1 MAEIMKDYV
10 DVAERLRDFRAK
22 HPEGSIQPADLAKPY
37 WLELIDGQTYLVYA
51 AACYRTATDM
61 RPGIGLAWEPV
72 PGKTS
77 FTRGSEL
84 MNAETSAWGRAIVA
98 TLAAD
103 TKRGVASAQEVDTA
117 RRNNEPPKRDLR
129 PAPKANHKPASTEAT
144 ETGPKLE
151 HEAMPLI
158 KELVKKLDP
167 ESKKAFTAKFG
178 TKPAEIADPTEAARW
193 LALQVEPF

>member
-10 DVAERLRDFRAK
+10 DVAERLKDFRAK

-37 WLELIDGQTYLVYA
+37 WLEVIDGQTYLVYA
-51 AACYRTATDM
+51 AACYRSPDDM

-117 RRNNEPPKRDLR
+117 RRNNEPPKRDVR
-129 PAPKANHKPASTEAT
+129 PAPKPVAKP
-144 ETGPKLE
+144 E

-167 ESKKAFTAKFG
+167 ESKKLFTEKFG
-178 TKPAEIADPTEAARW
+178 AKPGEITDPTEAARW
-193 LALQVEPF
+193 LTTQVEPF